1 MEDGEDWMI
10 IPKALILGMVF
21 IGGGSSL
28 SAATPPAA
36 RTVISA
42 EEERIFEGDWQGSF
56 GEGTLRFRFE
66 FANGSWRGWF
76 VSQKDGALYPLKNVA
91 IRKGEVNFTHLSE
104 PNLIFH
110 LKLDADK
117 KKLSGIFTLPDGMAL
132 PHSLS
137 RL

>member
-1 MEDGEDWMI
+1 MNI
-10 IPKALILGMVF
+10 RRALILGMVF

-28 SAATPPAA
+28 SATTPPAA
-36 RTVISA
+36 RTVVSA
-42 EEERIFEGDWQGSF
+42 EEERIFEGDWQGPF

-76 VSQKDGALYPLKNVA
+76 VSQKDGSLYPLKNVA
-91 IRKGEVNFTHLSE
+91 IGKGEVNFTHLSE

-117 KKLSGIFTLPDGMAL
+117 KTLSGISTLPDGMAL
-132 PHSLS
+132 PRSLS